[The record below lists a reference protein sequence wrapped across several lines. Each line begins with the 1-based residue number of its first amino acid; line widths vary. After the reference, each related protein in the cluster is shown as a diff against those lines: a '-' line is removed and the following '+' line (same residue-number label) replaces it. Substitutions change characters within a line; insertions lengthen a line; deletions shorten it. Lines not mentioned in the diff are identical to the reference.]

1 MRIDDDGKDGGR
13 GLRENSDNSRKTV
26 NHFGSGETV
35 AQDSIL
41 GVRIRALLRIA
52 AWLCLAGIAFATLA
66 PIGWRPTTSFSP
78 SVERFT
84 AFALA
89 GALFAAGYP
98 RYLWASAIL
107 IIGAAVT
114 FESLQLLEATRH
126 GRVFDAAV
134 KIVGGVSG
142 LTAGWVLAWLLRR
155 LR

>member
-13 GLRENSDNSRKTV
+13 GLRENSDNLLKFV
-26 NHFGSGETV
+26 NQLGSGGTV
-35 AQDSIL
+35 TAEAPIE
-41 GVRIRALLRIA
+41 IRLRTVLRVA